1 MDPDF
6 DPLTLVL
13 NCDDA
18 YAMPLATTLRSV
30 VEAMPGA
37 WPIDVRVMTNR
48 FSAAH
53 RQRVLESL
61 PAGSV
66 DLRWLSVDLERF
78 ESTSTVAHISRVA
91 CARLLTADVL
101 EASLERV
108 LYLDADV
115 LVTGSLLPLWRTPL
129 HGAVLGAVVDD
140 IDDGLQRSAD
150 ELREVPRV
158 HRYFNSGVL
167 LIDLRRWRDEGL
179 SAKALRYLQA
189 HPDSPF
195 PDQDALNVACDG
207 RWTALDE
214 RWNFMQHRTIAWES
228 IAVPERPAVVHFVTA
243 NKPWRA
249 ASRSAWAATY
259 DAVRS
264 RTRYARSSAQRLK
277 DALIV
282 IGCRLKHRLMKPH
295 EVRAAAAPRPLR
307 VCMLAYSFYENDGRV
322 MRYAEALAQDGAE
335 VDAIALRREGQPR
348 EEWLHG
354 VRVIRIQRRE
364 KNERGRWAYLRRV
377 SQFLVHSMF
386 ELGRRHLNRP
396 YDLVHVHSV
405 PDFEVFAAWI
415 PKLGGARVILD
426 IHDIVPEFYAAKF
439 GVAKESLTFRSLQR
453 MERWSASFADHVIVA
468 NDLWL
473 EKIVQRATQR
483 EKCSSFINYPDLTV
497 FHPRLRSRGVDG
509 RFVLSYPG
517 TLNWHQGLDIAIR
530 AFALAHREA
539 PAMEFHIHGEGSA
552 RDGLRQLIDELG
564 LQRSVHLH
572 PPLPLRDIALVMADA
587 DLGVVPKRNDAFGG
601 DAFSTKVMEF
611 MALGVPLVVAGTRV
625 DRHYFDDSMLRFF
638 TPGDAQDLARVMLE
652 AYGQRE
658 RGAELAAR
666 ATEHVSHNHWGV
678 RKTAYLELVQGL
690 LHAPA

>member
-1 MDPDF
+1 MFSNPDRM
-6 DPLTLVL
+6 TLALV
-13 NCDDA
+13 CDDG

-30 VEAMPGA
+30 VEAMPDE

-48 FSAAH
+48 FSAVH
-53 RQRVLESL
+53 RQQVLASL
-61 PAGSV
+61 PAGCV
-66 DLRWLSVDLERF
+66 DLQWLPVGLDRF
-78 ESTSTVAHISRVA
+78 ESTTTPAHISRVT
-91 CARLLTADVL
+91 CARLLMAEVL
-101 EASLERV
+101 DASLERV
-108 LYLDADV
+108 LYLDSDV
-115 LVTGSLLPLWRTPL
+115 LVMGSLCPLWRTPL

-140 IDDGLQRSAD
+140 IDAGLQRSAD
-150 ELREVPRV
+150 EVSAVPRV
-158 HRYFNSGVL
+158 QRYFNAGVL
-167 LIDLRRWRDEGL
+167 LIDLRCWRDEGVA
-179 SAKALRYLQA
+179 AKAQRYLQA

-195 PDQDALNVACDG
+195 TDQDALNVACDG
-207 RWTALDE
+207 RWAELDG
-214 RWNFMQHRTIAWES
+214 RWNFMHHRTIAWES
-228 IAVPERPAVVHFVTA
+228 IVVSERPAVVHFVTA
-243 NKPWRA
+243 SKPWRA
-249 ASRSAWAATY
+249 ASRSAWAAAY

-264 RTRYARSSAQRLK
+264 RTRYARSSTQRLK

-282 IGCRLKHRLMKPH
+282 IGCRLEHRLMKPR
-295 EVRAAAAPRPLR
+295 EVQAAVAPPRLR
-307 VCMLAYSFYENDGRV
+307 VCMLAYSLYENDGRV
-322 MRYAEALAQDGAE
+322 MRYAEALAQEGAE

-377 SQFLVHSMF
+377 SQFLLHSMF
-386 ELGRRHLNRP
+386 ELGCRHLKRR

-439 GVAKESLTFRSLQR
+439 GVSKESLTFRSLQR

-530 AFALAHREA
+530 AFELAHREA

-552 RDGLRQLIDELG
+552 KEDLRQLIGELG

-601 DAFSTKVMEF
+601 DAFSTKVLEF

-625 DRHYFDDSMLRFF
+625 DRHDFDDSMLRFF
-638 TPGDAQDLARVMLE
+638 TPGDADDLARVMLE